1 MVVATV
7 VMIDAHLVYAVPD
20 ADRTLGGSRDIALSA
35 LSQLVRQL
43 LSKTPILLST
53 TSRRF
58 CAQRSR
64 LQPGHPT
71 VP

>member
-35 LSQLVRQL
+35 LSNWSV
-43 LSKTPILLST
+43 S
-53 TSRRF
+53 F
-58 CAQRSR
+58 
-64 LQPGHPT
+64 
-71 VP
+71 